1 MQISVTFRNIHSSE
15 GIKSYASK
23 KLKRLPRF
31 LGTDNMEANLV
42 LSVEKYRHIAELN
55 LWADG
60 EKIYSKEEA
69 DDIYAAI
76 DKVVDKIERQLN
88 KLKEKRIPRHT
99 GETTS
104 VEPGVPAGPQIIKSD
119 SFSPKPMDIEEAV
132 EQMEVTGA
140 HLLVFINADTKKVCV
155 LHKRDDGNYDLVEP
169 NF

>member
-1 MQISVTFRNIHSSE
+1 MQISVTFRNIHPSE
-15 GIKSYASK
+15 GIKNYAGK
-23 KLKRLPRF
+23 KIKRLPRF

-60 EKIYSKEEA
+60 EKIYGKEEA

-88 KLKEKRIPRHT
+88 KLKEKRIPRRT
-99 GETTS
+99 GEVTS
-104 VEPGVPAGPQIIKSD
+104 AEVEAPAGPRIIKSD

-132 EQMEVTGA
+132 NQMEVTGA
-140 HLLVFINADTKKVCV
+140 HLLVFINADTQKVCV

-169 NF
+169 EF